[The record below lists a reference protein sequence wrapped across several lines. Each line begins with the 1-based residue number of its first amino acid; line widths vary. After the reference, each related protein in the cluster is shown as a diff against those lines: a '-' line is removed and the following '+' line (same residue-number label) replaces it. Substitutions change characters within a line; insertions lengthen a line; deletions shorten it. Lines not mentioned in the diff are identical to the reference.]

1 MNYIELFG
9 ISSAGKSF
17 IKDKI
22 YNDLKKKNHNVLDP
36 KIIIIKFFLK
46 NFKVSYFE
54 NIKLII
60 LIIFYSKHVFKVKSF
75 LKRKTNI
82 KKINNKFIFFKSKKK
97 IYHKF
102 TDMLGLNEDYSEIL
116 LILKKKLNIT
126 KKYYLYNFIEKE
138 VNSLNQ
144 NNNFKSSY
152 KRWLLENI
160 ILIDILKKNKDI
172 YCVLDE
178 GIIHK
183 IFIIYSLKANNK
195 IFVNK
200 ALKFVENYK
209 NLYMIKTD
217 LKKIKKRYSQK
228 IIKNDG
234 FIYENNQQIV
244 KEYNNFMNFDKLISK
259 KLKYKTIIN

>member
-9 ISSAGKSF
+9 ISSTGKSF

-22 YNDLKKKNHNVLDP
+22 YNNLKKKNHNVLDP

-46 NFKVSYFE
+46 NFKVSYFKK
-54 NIKLII
+54 IKLII
-60 LIIFYSKHVFKVKSF
+60 LIIFYSKKMFKMKSF

-82 KKINNKFIFFKSKKK
+82 KKKNNEFIFSKSKKK
-97 IYHKF
+97 TYHKLI
-102 TDMLGLNEDYSEIL
+102 DMLGLNDDYFEIL

-138 VNSLNQ
+138 VNNLNQ
-144 NNNFKSSY
+144 NNDFKSSY

-183 IFIIYSLKANNK
+183 IFIIFSLKANNK

>member
-9 ISSAGKSF
+9 ISSTGKSF

-22 YNDLKKKNHNVLDP
+22 YNNLKKKNYSVLDS

-46 NFKVSYFE
+46 NFKVSYFKK
-54 NIKLII
+54 IKLII
-60 LIIFYSKHVFKVKSF
+60 LIIFYSKKIFKIKSF

-82 KKINNKFIFFKSKKK
+82 KKKNNEFIFSKSKKK
-97 IYHKF
+97 TYHKLI
-102 TDMLGLNEDYSEIL
+102 DMLGLNDDYFEIL

-126 KKYYLYNFIEKE
+126 KRYYLYNFIEKE
-138 VNSLNQ
+138 VNNLNQ
-144 NNNFKSSY
+144 NNDFKSSY
-152 KRWLLENI
+152 KKWLLENI

-183 IFIIYSLKANNK
+183 IFIMFSLKENNK

-217 LKKIKKRYSQK
+217 LKKIKQRHSKR

-244 KEYNNFMNFDKLISK
+244 EEYKNFENFNKLISK

>member
-1 MNYIELFG
+1 
-9 ISSAGKSF
+9 
-17 IKDKI
+17 
-22 YNDLKKKNHNVLDP
+22 
-36 KIIIIKFFLK
+36 
-46 NFKVSYFE
+46 
-54 NIKLII
+54 
-60 LIIFYSKHVFKVKSF
+60 
-75 LKRKTNI
+75 
-82 KKINNKFIFFKSKKK
+82 
-97 IYHKF
+97 
-102 TDMLGLNEDYSEIL
+102 MLGLNDDYFEIL
-116 LILKKKLNIT
+116 LILKKKFNIT

-138 VNSLNQ
+138 VNNLNQ
-144 NNNFKSSY
+144 NNDFKSSY

-178 GIIHK
+178 GIIHR
-183 IFIIYSLKANNK
+183 IFIIFSLKANNK
-195 IFVNK
+195 IFVNR
-200 ALKFVENYK
+200 ALEFVDNYK

-244 KEYNNFMNFDKLISK
+244 KEYNNFMNFNKLIGK

>member
-9 ISSAGKSF
+9 ISSTGKSF

-22 YNDLKKKNHNVLDP
+22 YNNLKKKNHNVLDP

-46 NFKVSYFE
+46 NFKVSYLK

-60 LIIFYSKHVFKVKSF
+60 LIIFYSKYTFKVKSF

-102 TDMLGLNEDYSEIL
+102 TDMLGLNEDYSKIL

-138 VNSLNQ
+138 VNGLNQ

-172 YCVLDE
+172 HCVVDE

-183 IFIIYSLKANNK
+183 IFIIFSLKANNK

-200 ALKFVENYK
+200 ALKFVEDYK

-217 LKKIKKRYSQK
+217 IKKIKKRYSQK
-228 IIKNDG
+228 IIKDDG

>member
-9 ISSAGKSF
+9 ISSTGKSF

-22 YNDLKKKNHNVLDP
+22 YNNLKKKNHNVLDP

-46 NFKVSYFE
+46 NFKVSYFKK
-54 NIKLII
+54 IKLII
-60 LIIFYSKHVFKVKSF
+60 LIIFYSKKMFKMKSF

-82 KKINNKFIFFKSKKK
+82 KKKNNEFIFSKSKKRT
-97 IYHKF
+97 YHKLI
-102 TDMLGLNEDYSEIL
+102 DMLGLNDDYFEIL
-116 LILKKKLNIT
+116 LILKKKFNIT

-138 VNSLNQ
+138 VNNLNQ
-144 NNNFKSSY
+144 NNDFKSSY

-183 IFIIYSLKANNK
+183 IFIIFSLKANNK

-244 KEYNNFMNFDKLISK
+244 KEYNNFMNFNKLIGK